1 AYFSQIIYYAFKR
14 RIEREKKQLYT
25 KYKFTQ
31 QSGVLDDVINQDGD
45 EHRVDVE
52 MYTNINEY
60 IEKYEKALADDKK
73 KKK

>member
-1 AYFSQIIYYAFKR
+1 IYYAFKR